1 MKRFLASVHSLTIR
15 KMDIDNHLFHLLRL
29 GLAIDQTAEKYIF
42 TLSVKGTIS
51 NEIANVLDKDCENF
65 LPEHDYVFKEGEE
78 DKDDASAHPDVEGG
92 HVTHLS

>member
-1 MKRFLASVHSLTIR
+1 MKRFLASVHSFTIR

-51 NEIANVLDKDCENF
+51 NEIANVLDKNCENF
-65 LPEHDYVFKEGEE
+65 YQSTTTYSRSVKKTKMMQVHIQMSRAD
-78 DKDDASAHPDVEGG
+78 
-92 HVTHLS
+92 T

>member
-42 TLSVKGTIS
+42 ILSIKRTIF
-51 NEIANVLDKDCENF
+51 NEMANVLDKDCENSYQSTTTYSRSVKKTKMMQV
-65 LPEHDYVFKEGEE
+65 HIQMSKAD
-78 DKDDASAHPDVEGG
+78 
-92 HVTHLS
+92 T